1 MTYYLGSA
9 TDGFGTTFHNCI
21 MVKQISQT
29 GHVHFSTINPDGILF
44 HAKSVTN
51 VEEIESVNCLEK
63 PTFKVYKV

>member
-1 MTYYLGSA
+1 MTYYLGSS
-9 TDGFGTTFHNCI
+9 TDAYGTTFHNCI

-29 GHVHFSTINPDGILF
+29 GYVHFSTITPDGIHF
-44 HAKSVTN
+44 FAKSVTD